1 MSVRIQP
8 KRDDNTNAGSLGV
21 SLGSR
26 RVEGVTVPV
35 SAGVSELDSL
45 RQVRIGCKKVP
56 SKLKDLPFE
65 QGASGGRLTDKVSPE
80 GDQVFWELL
89 RMLRRA
95 LRVPAS
101 SGHELGLAPTLLLHD
116 LPERL
121 YAVLLIIPRWVRLRV
136 PSDPTLDDVH
146 VSEVRPGGHEFFGPG
161 DKGLVWVGFPHA
173 LEGGEG
179 GETDGELVGWV
190 NGGEGLHDFEGES
203 HAVLDGASV
212 LVGSLAMREEDDKVR
227 KSIIEGYLIGPTY
240 LDTLWRNWSMK

>member
-1 MSVRIQP
+1 MSVLIQP
-8 KRDDNTNAGSLGV
+8 KRDDNNDVGSLGV

-26 RVEGVTVPV
+26 RVESVTVPV

-45 RQVRIGCKKVP
+45 RQVRVGCKKVP
-56 SKLKDLPFE
+56 SELKHLPFE
-65 QGASGGRLTDKVSPE
+65 QGASGGRLTDKVPPE
-80 GDQVFWELL
+80 RDQVFWELL

-95 LRVPAS
+95 LRVPSS
-101 SGHELGLAPTLLLHD
+101 SGHELGLPPTLLLYD

-121 YAVLLIIPRWVRLRV
+121 DAVLVIIPRWVRLRV

-161 DKGLVWVGFPHA
+161 DKGLVWVGFSHA
-173 LEGGEG
+173 LEGGKG

-190 NGGEGLHDFEGES
+190 DGGEGLHDFEGES

-212 LVGSLAMREEDDKVR
+212 LVGSLAV
-227 KSIIEGYLIGPTY
+227 IGE
-240 LDTLWRNWSMK
+240 S